1 MVLKQKQVFL
11 FAGIGLAV
19 SGIVTIFLI
28 YQGLTVS
35 DASDISPVTNQQTGE
50 FHLEEVHA
58 NPNLVMHIHTQLDL
72 RNDGQ
77 QVQVPAEIGIASELW
92 HDHSLDQ
99 FGPSRALLAPLHTHD
114 TTGTIHIESVLH
126 RNYTLGEFLSIW
138 GFDQEKIVRVSTGDG
153 MEIVDYSNHV
163 LGRNA
168 RIVMEVRD

>member
-1 MVLKQKQVFL
+1 VVIKQKQVFL

-19 SGIVTIFLI
+19 SGIATILLI
-28 YQGLTVS
+28 YQGMTAT
-35 DASDISPVTNQQTGE
+35 DASDFARVTDQQSGE
-50 FHLEEVHA
+50 FQLEEVHA
-58 NPNLVMHIHTQLDL
+58 NPNLVMHIHTQLEL
-72 RNDGQ
+72 HNEGQ

-114 TTGTIHIESVLH
+114 TTGTIHIESVVL

-138 GFDQEKIVRVSTGDG
+138 GFDQERIVKVSTGDG
-153 MEIVDYSNHV
+153 LDIADYSNHV

-168 RIVMEVRD
+168 RIIMEVRD